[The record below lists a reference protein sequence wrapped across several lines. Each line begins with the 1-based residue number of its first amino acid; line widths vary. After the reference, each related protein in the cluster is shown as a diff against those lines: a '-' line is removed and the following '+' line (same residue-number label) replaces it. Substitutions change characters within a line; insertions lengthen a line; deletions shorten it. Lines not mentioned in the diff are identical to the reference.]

1 MALPIKPKDTQEGC
15 NPISSN
21 CVVWQGPDIPC
32 INLCNGDSVSD
43 VVAKLAEEL
52 CTIVDQL
59 DISLI
64 DISCFGAL
72 APEPQD
78 FRDVVQLLVDR
89 ICNLEAGS
97 SNGIPSTGGCPDNCL
112 VPIAQCLQ
120 FTDPLGNVVTEIALR
135 DYLILIGNR
144 VCTILSEINGIN
156 GAITNIETRL
166 AVIEQELANPVD
178 NSIVI
183 TTAGCVGRGIP
194 TPIAAFVTAL
204 ETALCDLTNAVGTPT
219 EINIAISQQCTVNGQ
234 PLDSAAQLS
243 NSGAAMSNIPGW
255 IQGASYNTLADA
267 VNNLWLTVC
276 DMRVAISDLQTQLA
290 ACCSVTCNDV
300 DWNFTATGLVNTKF
314 ITLLFTGNIPSGFTY
329 SSGGTTTP
337 VVVNSSTGQSGTY
350 NLDII
355 SAIQTGAPI
364 QLGVDAQGNS
374 LSDSAIWYQVRVPLS
389 VTNGDITCTTEITQ
403 TFFNTTFCAIRGF
416 ALSVS
421 GLTPVANISVS
432 FNPANVPT
440 QYTMRLYEI
449 VGGTEIQVVPSA
461 VISLP
466 GGGLYTYS
474 FGSSFTEGT
483 YICRVT
489 ATQNGGPGSAQY
501 STDPACVTNTVSVAV
516 AVVPPGL

>member
-1 MALPIKPKDTQEGC
+1 MALPIKPRDTQEGC

-59 DISLI
+59 DISLL

-72 APEPQD
+72 APEPGD
-78 FRDVVQLLVDR
+78 FRDIIQLLINR

-97 SNGIPSTGGCPDNCL
+97 GGGIPSTGGCPDDCL
-112 VPIAQCLQ
+112 VPLPQCLQ
-120 FTDPLGNVVTEIALR
+120 FTDPLGNIVTEIVLR
-135 DYLILIGNR
+135 DYLILIANRLCTLISQVNTLSSAVTDLQNR
-144 VCTILSEINGIN
+144 VTVLEND
-156 GAITNIETRL
+156 
-166 AVIEQELANPVD
+166 LANPVD
-178 NSIVI
+178 NSIII
-183 TTAGCVGRGIP
+183 TSGGCVGNSVP
-194 TPIAAFVTAL
+194 TQIAAFVVAL
-204 ETALCDLTNAVGTPT
+204 ETALCNLISAVGTPA
-219 EINIAISQQCTVNGQ
+219 EINLAISQQCTPNGR

-243 NSGAAMSNIPGW
+243 NSGSSMSNIPGW
-255 IQGASYNTLADA
+255 IQGASYNTLSDA

-276 DMRVAISDLQTQLA
+276 DMRVAITDLQTQLA
-290 ACCSVTCNDV
+290 ACCSLTCSDV

-314 ITLLFTGNIPSGFTY
+314 ITLLFTGDIPSGFTY

-337 VVVNSSTGQSGTY
+337 VVVTNSTGQTGTY

-355 SAIQTGAPI
+355 AAIQTGAPI
-364 QLGVDAQGNS
+364 QLGVDSQGNS

-389 VTNGDITCTTEITQ
+389 VTNGDITCTSEITQ

-416 ALSVS
+416 ALSVT

-432 FNPANVPT
+432 FNPASVPT
-440 QYTMRLYEI
+440 LYTMRLYEI
-449 VGGTEIQVVPSA
+449 VGGTEIQVGISP

-474 FGSSFTEGT
+474 FGGSYTDGT

-489 ATQNGGPGSAQY
+489 ATQSVGGTQY
-501 STDPACVTNTVSVAV
+501 TTDPACVTNTVSVAV
-516 AVVPPGL
+516 AVVPPVIP

>member
-15 NPISSN
+15 NPVSSN
-21 CVVWQGPDIPC
+21 CIVWQGPDIPC

-204 ETALCDLTNAVGTPT
+204 ETELCNLINAVGTPT
-219 EINIAISQQCTVNGQ
+219 EINIAISQQCTVGGQ

-243 NSGAAMSNIPGW
+243 NSGSAMINIPGW

-290 ACCSVTCNDV
+290 ACCSVTCNDI
-300 DWNFTATGLVNTKF
+300 DWNFTASGLVSTKF
-314 ITLLFTGNIPSGFTY
+314 VTLLFSGDIPSGFTY
-329 SSGGTTTP
+329 SAGGTTTP
-337 VVVNSSTGQSGTY
+337 ISITHSTGLSGTY
-350 NLDII
+350 NVDVI
-355 SAIQTGAPI
+355 SAIQTGAPV
-364 QLGVDAQGNS
+364 QVALDTAPNS

-389 VTNGDITCTTEITQ
+389 VTNGDITCTADIIQ
-403 TFFNTTFCAIRGF
+403 SFFNTTFCALRGF
-416 ALSVS
+416 NLSVS

-432 FNPANVPT
+432 FNPATIPT
-440 QYTMRLYEI
+440 LYTMRLYQI
-449 VGGTEIQVVPSA
+449 VGGTEIQVASGT
-461 VISLP
+461 ISLS
-466 GGGLYTYS
+466 GGPLYTYS
-474 FGSSFTEGT
+474 FGASFTEGT

-489 ATQNGGPGSAQY
+489 AMQTPGPGQAQY
-501 STDPACVTNTVSVAV
+501 STDPGCPTNTVSVAP
-516 AVVPPGL
+516 AVVPPGP

>member
-204 ETALCDLTNAVGTPT
+204 ETALCDLTNV
-219 EINIAISQQCTVNGQ
+219 
-234 PLDSAAQLS
+234 
-243 NSGAAMSNIPGW
+243 
-255 IQGASYNTLADA
+255 
-267 VNNLWLTVC
+267 
-276 DMRVAISDLQTQLA
+276 QTQLA